1 MHNRRLVRWAYISI
15 RNRKQ
20 IAVLSHRLYATQA
33 RAKYSLVVSRKLGFT
48 DRMQRN
54 TVESSLNKVQS

>member
-20 IAVLSHRLYATQA
+20 IAVLSHRLYATKA
-33 RAKYSLVVSRKLGFT
+33 KAKYSLVVSRKLGFT
-48 DRMQRN
+48 DRM
-54 TVESSLNKVQS
+54 